1 MFEELNKV
9 DHNVPGTMEVIEL
22 LNGVQDKN
30 EQAKVDYEKDA

>member
-9 DHNVPGTMEVIEL
+9 DQNVPGTMEVIEL
-22 LNGVQDKN
+22 LNGVHDKN